1 MLTAFRV
8 GPWRILTLVAL
19 LLLLFFSRWMP
30 HHGLT
35 AMEADSSINLYIGQQ
50 VNNGL
55 MPYVDA
61 WEDKPPLVFWLNA
74 FSLRFTPGSAR
85 GIVCVAYFFVLG
97 FFIAAWATLRSRVGP
112 YPAMFALLLCM
123 NVMPEVMLVP
133 NLTEVFSLP
142 LQAASF
148 LLLCREAEDGP
159 RRYYPALQG
168 LLAAGLF
175 QLRPNNGVFIALY
188 LLVSLVEHIRRRSV
202 RRLAGSLLVFVAAFA
217 IGNTAVLWTLVQR
230 GCFPQY
236 WDAAFRFGLQ
246 YSSMRP
252 AIMHLYAIAVGF
264 LKLSR
269 FGGSVIVGASAAVVI
284 AARPSWKK
292 VNDRFAMLAL
302 TLFLMEVAGS
312 GVSGRAFEHY
322 FIMWLLPATV
332 LSGLFVQ
339 RCGEAIGARPFAV
352 AAFCGCCVMLV
363 GGSVLDSARA
373 TGEVVAKF
381 QDGQAN
387 IVEYVRERTTPADR
401 VFSWNGFGDLL
412 FRVGR
417 RPATRFFHAAAMLDE
432 RSYRAQATEA
442 LSDVARVCPKF
453 ILEHRHG
460 QESIPAIFPAGQGT
474 PGESAPGSLNSGGK
488 RDVALSGTTD
498 SWDTASLRE
507 IKSRLRSRYHLAYSD
522 ASGVAVY
529 ELN

>member
-19 LLLLFFSRWMP
+19 LLVLFFSRWIP
-30 HHGLT
+30 HHSLT
-35 AMEADSSINLYIGQQ
+35 VVVADSGINLYIAQQ

-61 WEDKPPLVFWLNA
+61 WEDKPPLVFWLDA
-74 FSLRFTPGSAR
+74 FSLKFTPGSAR
-85 GIVCVAYFFVLG
+85 GIVCVAYVFVLA
-97 FFIAAWATLRSRVGP
+97 FFIAVWATLRPRVGM

-148 LLLCREAEDGP
+148 LLLCKEAEDGP
-159 RRYYPALQG
+159 GRYYPVLQG

-175 QLRPNNGVFIALY
+175 QLRPNNGAVIALY
-188 LLVSLVEHIRRRSV
+188 LLVSLVEHV
-202 RRLAGSLLVFVAAFA
+202 RCREVRPLAGSLVGFVAAFT
-217 IGNTAVLWTLVQR
+217 IGNVAVLWTLLQR
-230 GCFPQY
+230 GCFQQY
-236 WDAAFRFGLQ
+236 WDAVFRFGSQ
-246 YSSMRP
+246 YSAMRP
-252 AIMHLYAIAVGF
+252 AIMHLYAIAVGL

-269 FGGSVIVGASAAVVI
+269 SGASIIVGGAAAVVI
-284 AARPSWKK
+284 VGRPFWKK
-292 VNDRFAMLAL
+292 VGDRFAILAL
-302 TLFLMEVAGS
+302 TLFLMEMAAS
-312 GVSGRAFEHY
+312 GVSGRAYEHY
-322 FIMWLLPATV
+322 FIMWLLPVTV

-339 RCGEAIGARPFAV
+339 RCGDAIEGRPFAV
-352 AAFCGCCVMLV
+352 PAFCGCCAMLV
-363 GGSVLDSARA
+363 CGSVLDSAKA
-373 TGEVVAKF
+373 TGEAATKF
-381 QDGQAN
+381 HDRQAN
-387 IVEYVRERTTPADR
+387 VVEYVRERTTPADR
-401 VFSWNGFGDLL
+401 VFFWNGDGEMS

-442 LSDVARVCPKF
+442 LGDVAHVWPKF
-453 ILEHRHG
+453 ILEYQHEAG
-460 QESIPAIFPAGQGT
+460 SIPAIFLAGAGT
-474 PGESAPGSLNSGGK
+474 PEDSAPGRLTSGEN

-498 SWDTASLRE
+498 SWDTAGLKD

-522 ASGVAVY
+522 GSGVAVY